1 MWKQTTDFK
10 GILFQS
16 NQTLIHFFTLELSLH
31 YYLTLCVIIIL
42 RKLSP
47 VDKNCTNVLLHN
59 KIKYNV
65 PIYLNPRRKY
75 SEAMHLGEE

>member
-1 MWKQTTDFK
+1 MRKQTIDFK
-10 GILFQS
+10 GIMFLS
-16 NQTLIHFFTLELSLH
+16 NQRFFTLELSLH
-31 YYLTLCVIIIL
+31 CYLTLCVIIII

-75 SEAMHLGEE
+75 SEAMHLREE